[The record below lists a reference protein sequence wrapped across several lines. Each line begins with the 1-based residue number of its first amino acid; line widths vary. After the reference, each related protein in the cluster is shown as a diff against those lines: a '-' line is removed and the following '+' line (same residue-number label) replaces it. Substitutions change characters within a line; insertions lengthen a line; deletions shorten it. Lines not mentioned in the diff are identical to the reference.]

1 MQIKEEKKIVESI
14 KITVDSRIVVNNSYF
29 KVIGRNDDVRHV
41 RSYDDRSQVITDT
54 YRDIHRLQDV
64 RFVIQDSCIKNKA
77 ILFANGSFG
86 YEYGGYIYSLD
97 THKIVAKLSDYN
109 VNIHNIVGLSI
120 MKTFGSN
127 LNTSK
132 WKREKTKLPLVFRD
146 KSPQR
151 VYFQAKNIKI
161 EKLRKVV

>member
-1 MQIKEEKKIVESI
+1 MKIKEEKKIVETI
-14 KITVDSRIVVNNSYF
+14 KITVDSRIVIINSYF
-29 KVIGRNDDVRHV
+29 KVIGENTLRYVVAYNELG
-41 RSYDDRSQVITDT
+41 QIITDS
-54 YRDIHRLQDV
+54 YRDFHRLQDV

-86 YEYGGYIYSLD
+86 YECGGYIYSLE

-120 MKTFGSN
+120 MRTFGTN

-146 KSPQR
+146 KSRQR

-161 EKLRKVV
+161 ERLKKVV